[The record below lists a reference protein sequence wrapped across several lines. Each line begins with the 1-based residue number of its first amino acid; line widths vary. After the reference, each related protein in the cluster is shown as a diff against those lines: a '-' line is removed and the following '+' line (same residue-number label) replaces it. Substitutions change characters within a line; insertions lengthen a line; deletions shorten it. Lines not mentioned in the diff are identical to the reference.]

1 MRSKCYTS
9 VLWACSA
16 MMLLL
21 AAFTPALAQDV
32 EIVMTDSVR
41 AEAPPNNP
49 KPFRNDMIS
58 VAINVDMSTLQ
69 APNNR
74 LAAYQATLQWNQN
87 VVQFL
92 STAVAPAPWD
102 TPNLNINDVATGKIE
117 WNDFVAGGTSGKI
130 NILNLN
136 FKVIGN
142 PGDSTFLDLNFTE
155 MTNSVFVSLLPV
167 LVTRDGRVVVQNRA
181 PDIASIS
188 PQTMNE
194 NATLSVAVSAT
205 DLDNGKIK
213 FRALNLPP
221 FCILTDNNNNSA
233 TIRFTP
239 DFNAAG
245 VYSNIMVI
253 ASDEGLPIRSDT
265 TTFTLT
271 VNNVNRPP
279 KISQI
284 TAPGIMV
291 EIGEGGG
298 IDFILHATDP
308 DGDKIK
314 LTGKNLP
321 SFATVIDS
329 GNIRNGRGRLTIM
342 PGRDDS
348 GSYPNILVFA
358 TDNGTPTLSDSTR
371 LNLLVRDT
379 ITELK
384 CTIQI
389 VRPRGGTSCNTT
401 VEVCVNTIITG
412 GFGKITKT
420 VTINGVSVP
429 ADCATI
435 PIVDGPN
442 KIVARITAKD
452 SLDIATAADSV
463 TVIGRLSP
471 LSCAIN
477 FASPADSALVCS
489 DNANLSGTASIAGGV
504 IPLMSK
510 VDINGMPVTLI
521 GNAFSVPVKLTA
533 GWNTLIAT
541 FSVTDSCG
549 KTAVS
554 RDTLRVR
561 SIIDKIAPGCEFTPG
576 YKSVTGIIFD
586 HESGIAK
593 IEPVF
598 LYNAKLT
605 VDFFLPGAK
614 EVKFRLDDLGQDSY
628 LGFDIKITDMC
639 GNTHICDPVFLQL
652 TADRADQPY
661 VFQFRSVDRY
671 FQLKNKGLTEVR
683 VELNGKRFSF
693 STERRGGSIQ
703 SLGVYAMPRE
713 GEVMLDLQSYLR
725 DSGDNDI
732 RIEVAGPAGSSA
744 ELLLINEIHDDDG
757 LLALHEVPLAYELSQ
772 NYPNPF
778 NPETMIHFGI
788 PSSVVAGTSVQLRI
802 YNMLGELVRTLV
814 NEPMSPGAY
823 TARWNGRDERGI
835 QVTAGVY
842 IYRIVAGEYRA
853 TKRMLMLK

>member
-1 MRSKCYTS
+1 MRSKCYTR
-9 VLWACSA
+9 LLRACNA
-16 MMLLL
+16 ILLLL

-32 EIVMTDSVR
+32 EIVMADSVR
-41 AEAPPNNP
+41 AEALPSNS

-58 VAINVDMSTLQ
+58 VAINVDMSALQ

-74 LAAYQATLQWNQN
+74 LAAYQATLRWNQN

-92 STAVAPAPWD
+92 STTAAPGPWD
-102 TPNLNINDVATGKIE
+102 TPNLNLNEVATGKIE

-130 NILNLN
+130 NVLNLN
-136 FKVIGN
+136 FKVLGN

-181 PDIASIS
+181 PDIAAI
-188 PQTMNE
+188 PAQAVNE
-194 NATLSVAVSAT
+194 NATLNVAATAT
-205 DLDNGKIK
+205 DLDGGKIK
-213 FRALNLPP
+213 FRVLNLPA
-221 FCILTDNNNNSA
+221 FGAVTDNNNNTA

-239 DFNAAG
+239 DFDAARD
-245 VYSNIMVI
+245 YPNIMVI
-253 ASDEGLPIRSDT
+253 ASDEGLPVRSDT
-265 TTFTLT
+265 TTFRLT

-279 KISQI
+279 KVSQI
-284 TAPGIMV
+284 TAPGVMV
-291 EIGEGGG
+291 EIGEGSR
-298 IDFILHATDP
+298 IDFILNATDP

-321 SFATVIDS
+321 GFATVIDS
-329 GNIRNGRGRLTIM
+329 GNTRGRLIIM

-358 TDNGTPTLSDSTR
+358 TDNGVPSLSDSTR

-379 ITELK
+379 LTKLM

-401 VEVCVNTIITG
+401 VEVCVNTSITG
-412 GFGKITKT
+412 GIGKITKT

-429 ADCATI
+429 ADCAII

-452 SLDIATAADSV
+452 SLDIVTAADSV

-489 DNANLSGTASIAGGV
+489 DSANLSGTASIAGGV

-510 VDINGMPVTLI
+510 VDINGIPVTLI
-521 GNAFSVPVKLTA
+521 GSAFSVPVKLTA

-561 SIIDKIAPGCEFTPG
+561 SILDKIAPGCEFTPG

-605 VDFFLPGAK
+605 VDQFIPGAK

-639 GNTHICDPVFLQL
+639 GNSHICDPVFLQL
-652 TADRADQPY
+652 TADRANEPY
-661 VFQFRSVDRY
+661 VFKFRSVDRY

-683 VELNGKRFSF
+683 VELNGKHFSF
-693 STERRGGSIQ
+693 STERRGGSVQ

-713 GEVMLDLQSYLR
+713 GEVMLDLQPYLR

-744 ELLLINEIHDDDG
+744 ELLLINEIHDHDG
-757 LLALHEVPLAYELSQ
+757 LLALQEMPLAYELSQ

-778 NPETMIHFGI
+778 NPETVIRFGI
-788 PSSVVAGTSVQLRI
+788 PAEITAGANVQLRI
-802 YNMLGELVRTLV
+802 YNTLGELVRTLV
-814 NEPMSPGAY
+814 DQPMQPGTY
-823 TARWNGRDERGI
+823 TARWNGRNDRGD
-835 QVTAGVY
+835 QVAAGVY